1 VTVVERG
8 ERLAPEIGPKRLA
21 EHMDRL
27 DRLGVAVNTG
37 VAYEE
42 ITREGISIRP
52 EGAGSHWL
60 AADTV
65 VVAGE
70 LEPDTRLFD
79 AVKGEMPEAHTVG
92 DCTGL
97 GLIRKATEEATRVAA
112 AL

>member
-1 VTVVERG
+1 
-8 ERLAPEIGPKRLA
+8 
-21 EHMDRL
+21 MDAL

-42 ITREGISIRP
+42 ITARGIVIQP
-52 EGAGSHWL
+52 EHGTRHEI
-60 AADTV
+60 AADTII
-65 VVAGE
+65 VAGE
-70 LEPDTRLFD
+70 LEADTSFFD
-79 AVKGEMPEAHTVG
+79 AVKGDVPEAYTVG